1 MQQEVKV
8 KISADSA
15 NFTQNINQAN
25 TQISGFANSISS
37 IKFTNLIILAN
48 QVIPRLASGFIEFGR
63 NTIEINANLESLE
76 LKLTG
81 LISANTQNITTTGEM
96 VSTTEKWGIASAQA
110 SQILSDLTAT
120 ARATGISASD
130 MSNAFSMFY
139 ATASN
144 QGSITQIK
152 DAFESV
158 AYAVQVSGK
167 NMGDLVPMFDSL
179 ASGTVVAGSEMG
191 AFMRIIGL
199 TNEELKQAN
208 ENGKVLDLLTE
219 KTAKFKELSSM
230 SGGSY
235 QSVLSQYKAELQ
247 DLTAELG
254 KPIFETFKRGL
265 ADTTNLIR
273 ENKGAIIEF
282 GNDAFKATQMLGS
295 GLILIANGVK
305 EGAISAVLAV
315 ANAIN
320 AMNDKINSV
329 INAILEKAENAVNA
343 INGFFGGGS
352 VSFGRVSA
360 GIMDLSALEASYAK
374 AVEDTNLVA
383 QSIKEQFIDIG
394 KNSYELKPKLEIKP
408 QIELK
413 SAAEAPQKM
422 LEVKQPKI
430 SRSGGGSRAT
440 LRDTQNLYKQQLQ
453 KAIEYYDAI
462 GDLENKRLKE
472 RELHGIK
479 LKELGLNELQIS
491 QNLAKLDKENH
502 AKELKEKLQDEI
514 EYYKAIGKEADA
526 YILERRLKASEYQS
540 KGWDDERVR
549 TAVYGENE
557 RKNTYNALNS
567 AMGFDMGFAGQLN
580 DRIRAIDEFEQKEKA
595 RIESYYANI
604 TETEGALEAQ
614 RTEML
619 RMQIQ
624 TRLSY
629 TSAGFD
635 ALGGLAKAFYD
646 ASNGENKSAM
656 RAYQALMI
664 GKAIINTYTAASN
677 AYASAG
683 NPYLGAAMAAIAI
696 AQGMAQVAQIKA
708 QKFHT
713 GGFIG
718 GEPLKR
724 DEVPA
729 ILQTGE
735 YVLSRK
741 QVAQMSE
748 TPNSNAGA
756 SEPNIVIINSVD
768 NSVMEAWANSRGG
781 AKVIKNII
789 KG

>member
-63 NTIEINANLESLE
+63 NAIEINANLESLE

-96 VSTTEKWGIASAQA
+96 VSITEKWSIASAQA

-120 ARATGISASD
+120 ARATGTSASD

-265 ADTTNLIR
+265 SDTTNLIR

-329 INAILEKAENAVNA
+329 INAILEKAESAVNA

-360 GIMDLSALEASYAK
+360 GIMDLSGLEASYAK

-383 QSIKEQFIDIG
+383 KSIKEQFIDIG

-408 QIELK
+408 QVELK
-413 SAAEAPQKM
+413 SADTPQKA

-453 KAIEYYDAI
+453 KAVEYYDAI

-472 RELHGIK
+472 RELHSIK

-502 AKELKEKLQDEI
+502 AKDLKERLEKEI
-514 EYYKAIGKEADA
+514 EYYEAVENEAMAHIARLQIKEAEQRA
-526 YILERRLKASEYQS
+526 
-540 KGWDDERVR
+540 KGRSDQEV
-549 TAVYGENE
+549 ANMVYGEKE
-557 RKNTYNALNS
+557 RKSNYNSLNS
-567 AMGFDMGFAGQLN
+567 AMGYDMGASGT
-580 DRIRAIDEFEQKEKA
+580 AIDRLNTISTFYDQEEA
-595 RIESYYANI
+595 RINAHYAL
-604 TETEGALEAQ
+604 LENTQANSLARQ
-614 RTEML
+614 AELDRAYFAMRTS
-619 RMQIQ
+619 Q
-624 TRLSY
+624 
-629 TSAGFD
+629 AGTAFD
-635 ALGGLAKAFYD
+635 AMGSLAKAFYD
-646 ASNGENKSAM
+646 MSGGQNKTAL
-656 RAYQALMI
+656 RAYQAMMI

-748 TPNSNAGA
+748 APNSNAGA
-756 SEPNIVIINSVD
+756 GEPNIVIINSVD

-781 AKVIKNII
+781 AKVIKNVI